1 MTEIIANLTAAPLE
15 ELLEYQVLLE
25 REITKRRQETKK
37 EAAKKIKELAKVHQL
52 DLHTLFSGEEN
63 TKLLVK
69 PKYQHPDN
77 PQLQWT
83 GRGKKPLW
91 VAELLATGR
100 SLESF
105 QLVEL

>member
-1 MTEIIANLTAAPLE
+1 MTEIIANLTAARLE

-25 REITKRRQETKK
+25 KEITKRRQETKK
-37 EAAKKIKELAKVHQL
+37 EAAKKIKELAKVYQL
-52 DLHTLFSGEEN
+52 DLHTLLNGEEN

-83 GRGKKPLW
+83 GRGKQPLW
-91 VAELLATGR
+91 IAELLASGR
-100 SLESF
+100 SLDS
-105 QLVEL
+105 LVIDE